1 MESRNVLLITDSTVK
16 KKIEDLSAY
25 AEVYWLDELSARD
38 LNDVLPRVTALFV
51 VRFWPPRLNHVALA
65 KMTRLR
71 FVQSFFA
78 GVNHIPFNLLP
89 ENTTVSSNAGA
100 FSQEVAEHAWG
111 LLIAAAKRIVPL
123 DRFVRKGTFTPSDL
137 PAIGRDTLVLEGK
150 TLGILGFGGIG
161 QAVAKM
167 GRAFGMRIV
176 AYTRPGQIFKR
187 VDTFHGGGELH
198 QMLRICDAV
207 VIALPLSNQTANL
220 LAAPELAAM
229 KPNAILV
236 NVARAE
242 IVQETDL
249 YDHLQQNPQFT
260 YATDVWRVEHGAE
273 TFSMK
278 LPFLSLDN
286 FIGTPHV
293 AGWAALMT
301 LRPLH
306 LATQNLI
313 RFLTGQVP
321 GHVVDHEE
329 YLFAERNL
337 LVAS

>member
-1 MESRNVLLITDSTVK
+1 MEVRNVLLITDSIVK
-16 KKIEDLSAY
+16 TKIEDLSAY
-25 AEVYWLDELSARD
+25 ADVYWLDELSARD
-38 LNDVLPRVTALFV
+38 FNDILPRVTALFV
-51 VRFWPPRLNHVALA
+51 IRFWPPRLNRATLA
-65 KMTRLR
+65 KMTHLR
-71 FVQSFFA
+71 FVQSFYA

-89 ENTTVSSNAGA
+89 ENTAISSNAGA

-111 LLIAAAKRIVPL
+111 LLIAAAKLIVPL
-123 DRFVRKGTFTPSDL
+123 DRVVRRDAFSPSDL

-176 AYTRPGQIFKR
+176 TYTRQGQVFKR
-187 VDTFHGGGELH
+187 VETFHGVDELH

-220 LAAPELAAM
+220 IGAPELDAM

-242 IVQETDL
+242 IVHETDL
-249 YDHLQQNPQFT
+249 YDHLQQHPQFI
-260 YATDVWRVEHGAE
+260 YATDVWRVDHGAE

-293 AGWAALMT
+293 AGWAALLT
-301 LRPLH
+301 LRPLQ
-306 LATQNLI
+306 LATRNLI

-321 GHVVDHEE
+321 EHIVNREE
-329 YLFAERNL
+329 YLFEERNL